1 MCKFFVL
8 AQVFVLSLFLSQSA
22 IAQCSDSYG
31 KSATYYD
38 YSGRLGS
45 YGIASGATFCQDG
58 VKYAQAEALEIVKM
72 SPGPNAIRIHET
84 HYDQYGNVMYEGY
97 AEIQFG
103 FGGSVV
109 KEEAIRGKKKYAFF
123 TSWPSGR

>member
-1 MCKFFVL
+1 MFKFFVL
-8 AQVFVLSLFLSQSA
+8 AQVLVLSSFLSQSA

-31 KSATYYD
+31 KSAIYYD
-38 YSGRLGS
+38 YSGQLGV

-58 VKYAQAEALEIVKM
+58 VKYAEAEALEIVKM
-72 SPGPNAIRIHET
+72 DPGPNAIRIRET
-84 HYDQYGNVMYEGY
+84 HYDKYGSVMYEGY
-97 AEIQFG
+97 VEIRFG